1 MNNYRQQGLQ
11 GKVVSKSMEKLSS
24 GQRINRAADDA
35 AGSAISE
42 KMRGQIRGLAQVQRN
57 IQDGISL
64 LQTSDAGLGEIAN
77 PNLVRLRELAIQA
90 STDTLTSMERMAIQ
104 AEVDHILASIND
116 VATRTTFNERQLLNV
131 TDSIETVEP
140 GGMEKLVT
148 VPAGQRVEAG
158 YVTIPDP
165 PNPNTFE
172 IEAFFGTISGASWPD
187 LNIVAPN
194 GQKFGFSE
202 KYLGGGSEQTITKG
216 DNGMEAADEAW
227 YNGFGATDEKMIFT
241 NPMPGKWT
249 IEIRHDG
256 GSSTSTFKVKSN
268 YILEGG
274 VPPAG
279 SGEHTIVGDTELVL
293 QTGPNSYDNMTI
305 QLTDATTSGLGLTG
319 LTMTTR
325 EQAEQSLTAI
335 DAAINRVSSE
345 RARMGSYYNRLEH
358 VYENASNYK
367 ENLIQAESTLRDAD
381 MPAEI
386 SNLQAK
392 QVLLQSAQAMG
403 AQVNQQLQGILQLLQ

>member
-1 MNNYRQQGLQ
+1 MVIWRDERLRIQHNIAAVNNYRQQGLQ

-172 IEAFFGTISGASWPD
+172 IEAFFGTISGAS
-187 LNIVAPN
+187 
-194 GQKFGFSE
+194 
-202 KYLGGGSEQTITKG
+202 
-216 DNGMEAADEAW
+216 
-227 YNGFGATDEKMIFT
+227 
-241 NPMPGKWT
+241 
-249 IEIRHDG
+249 
-256 GSSTSTFKVKSN
+256 
-268 YILEGG
+268 
-274 VPPAG
+274 
-279 SGEHTIVGDTELVL
+279 
-293 QTGPNSYDNMTI
+293 
-305 QLTDATTSGLGLTG
+305 
-319 LTMTTR
+319 
-325 EQAEQSLTAI
+325 
-335 DAAINRVSSE
+335 
-345 RARMGSYYNRLEH
+345 
-358 VYENASNYK
+358 
-367 ENLIQAESTLRDAD
+367 
-381 MPAEI
+381 
-386 SNLQAK
+386 
-392 QVLLQSAQAMG
+392 
-403 AQVNQQLQGILQLLQ
+403 